1 MYHHSP
7 NLVLGFH
14 GCTKKVFKKI
24 LFHHEEL
31 EFSNN
36 SYDWLGNGIYFWE
49 NSYDRAMD
57 WAKGHCKDEEPAV
70 IGTVLD
76 SGTERIYRF
85 V

>member
-24 LFHHEEL
+24 LFQHEEL

-36 SYDWLGNGIYFWE
+36 S
-49 NSYDRAMD
+49 
-57 WAKGHCKDEEPAV
+57 
-70 IGTVLD
+70 
-76 SGTERIYRF
+76 
-85 V
+85 